1 MITNRIINR
10 ELGINPLYRR
20 NTNWILAAAG
30 AAASVASSVFGGI
43 GAGKERKA
51 AKRAQEKRERQE
63 QAWYDR
69 RYNEDYLDTAAGQ
82 NLMRQANEYADR
94 QWRKAE
100 GAKAVGG
107 GTDAAVA
114 QAKESANRMVG
125 NTVGNIAAGDEQ
137 RKSGVDSMHQQSQQN
152 FANMEAQR
160 HEQRAQDITQAA
172 QGASNAI
179 MSAAALAE
187 GSMNKKVNTTSLKP
201 DGSVARMDPVDNSG
215 VTHKP
220 EKTDLKGALG
230 DIDENKRRELYG
242 YFSE

>member
-1 MITNRIINR
+1 MISRIINR
-10 ELGINPLYRR
+10 ELVVNPLYRR
-20 NTNWILAAAG
+20 STNWILAAAG
-30 AAASVASSVFGGI
+30 AAASVASSIFGGV
-43 GAGKERKA
+43 GAAKQRKK
-51 AKRAQEKRERQE
+51 AKRAQERRERQE

-69 RYNEDYLDTAAGQ
+69 RYNQDYLDTAAGQ
-82 NLMRQANEYADR
+82 NLMRQANEYADN

-125 NTVGNIAAGDEQ
+125 NTVANIAANDEQ
-137 RKSGVDSMHQQSQQN
+137 KKSSVDSMHQQSQQN

-160 HEQRAQDITQAA
+160 HEQQAQDVTSAA

-187 GSMNKKVNTTSLKP
+187 GSTKKKVNTTSLKP
-201 DGSVARMDPVDNSG
+201 DGTVVKMDPVDNNG

-220 EKTDLKGALG
+220 EKTDLKGVIG
-230 DIDENKRRELYG
+230 DIDENKRNELWGSFY
-242 YFSE
+242 E